1 MKKQNNPKVIPII
14 LDILQESSYMTG
26 ELFSAFMCGYGESY
40 RRINKILYDRQSG
53 KSTKE
58 SWGDKFIDE
67 QRFYDA
73 VNYLKRNGFIEK
85 KKGKKDKKIS
95 FWAITKKG
103 KEKFARENYK
113 NGNYVS
119 EDDSVLR
126 IIIFDIPEKERR
138 KRDWLRESIRE
149 IGFSLLQGSV
159 WIGKKKI
166 PEEFMNNINEA
177 GIFKHVHIF
186 SIDNEG
192 TILVD
197 KNVNMLE

>member
-95 FWAITKKG
+95 FMQIPLAAAAIATAARLRKKW
-103 KEKFARENYK
+103 KKT
-113 NGNYVS
+113 VS
-119 EDDSVLR
+119 LR
-126 IIIFDIPEKERR
+126 K
-138 KRDWLRESIRE
+138 
-149 IGFSLLQGSV
+149 
-159 WIGKKKI
+159 
-166 PEEFMNNINEA
+166 
-177 GIFKHVHIF
+177 
-186 SIDNEG
+186 
-192 TILVD
+192 
-197 KNVNMLE
+197 